1 MNGVPSKLFFLYLFQ
16 VESWKFV
23 LEFLTLA
30 VIIKAIDYVT
40 GVKLFC
46 FYFVMQKINSELL
59 STARIKEEQE
69 CAWRLEKQVQAQEM
83 QKQKKR
89 LLIATCTNSIWEFP
103 HSPFVLL

>member
-1 MNGVPSKLFFLYLFQ
+1 MNGVLSKLFFMYLFD
-16 VESWKFV
+16 SLKFV

-30 VIIKAIDYVT
+30 VIIKAIDYVI

-46 FYFVMQKINSELL
+46 FCFVMQKINSELL

-89 LLIATCTNSIWEFP
+89 LLTATCTNSIWEFP